1 MSASPLSPPAARRL
15 ANAIIEGII
24 TGETYAYAGT
34 PVLAV
39 HDLDNIVLVANLS
52 LIGDTDELRAVAI
65 IDRPSSTHV
74 VVAVVSMCGCSAAVS
89 ATNGTIEDDADAD
102 EYAAAYR
109 DALTRGLALALGVA
123 RNAD

>member
-1 MSASPLSPPAARRL
+1 MSASPLSPTTAKRL
-15 ANAIIEGII
+15 ANEIIEGII
-24 TGETYAYAGT
+24 TAETYAYAGT

-39 HDLDNIVLVANLS
+39 HDLDNIVPVANLS

-65 IDRPSSTHV
+65 IDRPNSTHV
-74 VVAVVSMCGCSAAVS
+74 AVAVVSKCGCSAAVS
-89 ATNGTIEDDADAD
+89 SSYGHIDYDDDYDA
-102 EYAAAYR
+102 ETYR